1 MQNYYTVFSRIQNSC
16 YIFMFPTHKFCQ
28 YNTWCIYI
36 YIYIYILFLPFGN
49 KFQQLKLWNRDF
61 KESPQLDPQLNLT
74 RPQLL
79 VITPHILLLL
89 HGVNYAK
96 ILHCKWFLH
105 IFYLFTLRETQNWI
119 TKRDFKETPQTDP
132 QLTKLI
138 PSKSYSTP
146 VSTHLRLL
154 LLLLLLALVLPLPLL
169 CAAAAPP
176 LLLLVFLAAAQLHW
190 LLPRYSMLLLLL
202 CNYLQ
207 FLWMVS
213 ENHGPQLHL
222 PLNLHAPTKAQCRV
236 GAKLAAM

>member
-1 MQNYYTVFSRIQNSC
+1 M
-16 YIFMFPTHKFCQ
+16 
-28 YNTWCIYI
+28 IYI
-36 YIYIYILFLPFGN
+36 YIYIHTLFSPFGS

-61 KESPQLDPQLNLT
+61 KESPQLDPQLHLT

-79 VITPHILLLL
+79 VITPRILLLL

-119 TKRDFKETPQTDP
+119 TKRDFKETPQTDL

-138 PSKSYSTP
+138 PSKSNSTP

-154 LLLLLLALVLPLPLL
+154 LLLLLLALVLPLLLL

-176 LLLLVFLAAAQLHW
+176 LLLLLLLVFLAAAQLHW
-190 LLPRYSMLLLLL
+190 LLLRYSMLLLLL

-207 FLWMVS
+207 FLWMMS
-213 ENHGPQLHL
+213 ENHDPQLHL

-236 GAKLAAM
+236 GAKLAAI